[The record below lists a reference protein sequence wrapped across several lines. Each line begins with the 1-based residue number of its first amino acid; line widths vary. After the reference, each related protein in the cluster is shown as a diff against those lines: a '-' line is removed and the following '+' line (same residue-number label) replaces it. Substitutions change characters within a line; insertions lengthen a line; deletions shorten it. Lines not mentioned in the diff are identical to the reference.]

1 MVGSGYDRGHTTLDI
16 SQYWR
21 HSSGGGL
28 VHLCVF
34 WASKN
39 CLMERGLKMGLF
51 WDHANQW
58 LDILVVSCLG
68 NQHLGG
74 FSTPK
79 REPFDTWWWQR
90 LRKTKTYST
99 SWSGSLEQHWMGTE
113 SNIFMVSGRPGVG
126 LGWVGWDQNKDIGI
140 VPVPRVITTVAQ
152 QPIRKK
158 TSIHSVISFKPSQT
172 GRTNFEMRVWWQ
184 NYTDNLC

>member
-1 MVGSGYDRGHTTLDI
+1 MIGDFHIYLESHLSNVNLFTFVSFGSRINTSWQFIFPPHT
-16 SQYWR
+16 
-21 HSSGGGL
+21 
-28 VHLCVF
+28 
-34 WASKN
+34 
-39 CLMERGLKMGLF
+39 
-51 WDHANQW
+51 
-58 LDILVVSCLG
+58 G
-68 NQHLGG
+68 NRDWGR
-74 FSTPK
+74 T
-79 REPFDTWWWQR
+79 
-90 LRKTKTYST
+90 RKTKTYGTST
-99 SWSGSLEQHWMGTE
+99 SIGVEVWSSIEWGRSPTSLWCL
-113 SNIFMVSGRPGVG
+113 VALG

>member
-1 MVGSGYDRGHTTLDI
+1 MVGSGYDRGEYNCTYRNIDAIQVLVDFVSFGRVKTA
-16 SQYWR
+16 SCK
-21 HSSGGGL
+21 GGWKWVYFGIMQI
-28 VHLCVF
+28 H
-34 WASKN
+34 
-39 CLMERGLKMGLF
+39 
-51 WDHANQW
+51 W

-158 TSIHSVISFKPSQT
+158 NFHSQCH
-172 GRTNFEMRVWWQ
+172 
-184 NYTDNLC
+184 LL